1 MEKFLKTTTSICAG
15 LIILLFIEGMFTLGQ
30 AFDFEQYNWFG
41 WLVQA
46 IFVILTISF
55 SAWLS
60 IKEDNESKKI

>member
-1 MEKFLKTTTSICAG
+1 MEKFLKTTTSISAG